1 MLDKEPGPVC
11 SDASCG
17 FLPAE
22 NRREELQLVKAKSR
36 APQARGEGPYRKG

>member
-1 MLDKEPGPVC
+1 MLDEEPGAAC

-22 NRREELQLVKAKSR
+22 NRSDELQLVKAKSR
-36 APQARGEGPYRKG
+36 APQAREERPYRNG